1 MKSAKKLVCDFL
13 TSHSSYIILGL
24 DFSRIIKMDE
34 LRRLLHL
41 IETDDVD
48 EGLNIEL
55 KSHFAR
61 TNHAN

>member
-1 MKSAKKLVCDFL
+1 
-13 TSHSSYIILGL
+13 
-24 DFSRIIKMDE
+24 MDE

-55 KSHFAR
+55 KSHFAHPNPHNFR
-61 TNHAN
+61 VGKEQRWVVSRRNNQKIEFKK